1 MASSVSRNLKEVTT
15 LSLSVF
21 SAREKFKLGIVAIAQ
36 IALGFLDLAG
46 VILLGLLGTLS
57 VSGVQ
62 STPTSGRILSVLR
75 FLGIENYSLQAQVA
89 ILGLLATGLL
99 AVKTLISLLA
109 SRRTLRFLS
118 KKSAEISVFL
128 LGKVLKKS
136 LLEIQSKTS
145 QETLYAVTLGV
156 SAVTT
161 GIVGTII
168 SLVTDASLLV
178 ILFTGMILVDAKSAI
193 FSLIFFASISAIL
206 YRLMNLKVKN
216 LSIASREM
224 SIKVNEEILEVMRS
238 YRESVVRNRRD
249 FYLSKI
255 GKTRFDFARVE
266 AELGFY
272 PNISKYVIDL
282 ALVFGALSIAAL
294 QFLFTDAKHAVG
306 SILIFLIAGMRIG
319 PAVLRIQ
326 QQLIQLKNGTGN
338 AATTLDL
345 LDEFNFMDLGNLP
358 KAENKIFDSSEEFI
372 PSLVIDKVSFKYPAT
387 ANLAINELS
396 LDVKPGSSIAIV
408 GPSGAGK
415 TTLVDLIL
423 GIFPPSDGKI
433 EISGY
438 GPLDAIARFPGSM
451 SYVPQ
456 EVFISNGTIRENVSL
471 GYPFSS
477 EDEGEILLALKKAQL
492 LDFVNSLPE
501 GLNTKVGENGAN
513 LSGGQRQRLGIARA
527 LFTRP
532 KFLVLDE
539 ATSALDSE
547 AEKMVSESI
556 QNLKGEVTLILIAHR
571 LSTVRNADLVVYLEN
586 GKMRAQGSFEELR
599 NLVPDFNVQ
608 AQLMGL

>member
-1 MASSVSRNLKEVTT
+1 VASSVTRNLKEVIT

-21 SAREKFKLGIVAIAQ
+21 SAREKFKLGIVAMAQ

-75 FLGIENYSLQAQVA
+75 FLGIENFSLQVQVA
-89 ILGLLATGLL
+89 VLGLLATGLL
-99 AVKTLISLLA
+99 AIKTLISLLA
-109 SRRTLRFLS
+109 SRRTLKFLS
-118 KKSAEISVFL
+118 KKSAEISIFL

-168 SLVTDASLLV
+168 SLITDASLLL
-178 ILFTGMILVDAKSAI
+178 ILFTGMMLVDAKSAI
-193 FSLIFFASISAIL
+193 FSLIFFSSISAIL
-206 YRLMNLKVKN
+206 YRLMNVKVKN

-238 YRESVVRNRRD
+238 YRESVVRNRRE

-294 QFLFTDAKHAVG
+294 QFLFTDAKQAVG

-345 LDEFNFMDLGNLP
+345 LDEFNFMDLKNLP
-358 KAENKIFDSSEEFI
+358 KVENENFDSSQAFV
-372 PSLVIDKVSFKYPAT
+372 PSLVIEKVSFTYPT
-387 ANLAINELS
+387 AVSLAIKELS

-423 GIFPPSDGKI
+423 GVFPPSDGKI
-433 EISGY
+433 KISGY
-438 GPLDAIARFPGSM
+438 EPLDAIARFPGSM

-471 GYPFSS
+471 GYPFNSD
-477 EDEGEILLALKKAQL
+477 DEGQILLALKKAQL

-501 GLNTKVGENGAN
+501 GLATKVGENGAN

-547 AEKMVSESI
+547 AEKMVSEAI

-586 GKMRAQGSFEELR
+586 GMLRAHGTFEELR

-608 AQLMGL
+608 AKLMGL

>member
-1 MASSVSRNLKEVTT
+1 
-15 LSLSVF
+15 
-21 SAREKFKLGIVAIAQ
+21 
-36 IALGFLDLAG
+36 
-46 VILLGLLGTLS
+46 
-57 VSGVQ
+57 
-62 STPTSGRILSVLR
+62 
-75 FLGIENYSLQAQVA
+75 
-89 ILGLLATGLL
+89 
-99 AVKTLISLLA
+99 
-109 SRRTLRFLS
+109 
-118 KKSAEISVFL
+118 
-128 LGKVLKKS
+128 
-136 LLEIQSKTS
+136 
-145 QETLYAVTLGV
+145 
-156 SAVTT
+156 
-161 GIVGTII
+161 
-168 SLVTDASLLV
+168 
-178 ILFTGMILVDAKSAI
+178 MILVDAKSAI

>member
-1 MASSVSRNLKEVTT
+1 MAGSVSRNLKDVIT

-21 SAREKFKLGIVAIAQ
+21 SSREKFKLGIVAISQ

-75 FLGIENYSLQAQVA
+75 FLGIENYSLQVQVA
-89 ILGLLATGLL
+89 VLGLLATGLL
-99 AVKTLISLLA
+99 AIKTLISLLA

-128 LGKVLKKS
+128 LGKVLNKS

-168 SLVTDASLLV
+168 SLVTDLSLLI

-193 FSLIFFASISAIL
+193 FSLIFFSSISAIL
-206 YRLMNLKVKN
+206 YRLMNVKVKN

-238 YRESVVRNRRD
+238 YRESVVRNRRE

-255 GKTRFDFARVE
+255 GKTRFDFAKVE

-345 LDEFNFMDLGNLP
+345 LDEYNFMDIENLP
-358 KAENKIFDSSEEFI
+358 KAENQYFDSSEAFT
-372 PSLVIDKVSFKYPAT
+372 PSLVIEKVSFKYPSAT
-387 ANLAINELS
+387 NLAINELS
-396 LDVKPGSSIAIV
+396 LVVKPGSSIAIV

-438 GPLDAIARFPGSM
+438 RPLDAIARFPGLM

-471 GYPFSS
+471 GYPFNSN
-477 EDEGEILLALKKAQL
+477 DEGQIIIALKKAQL
-492 LDFVNSLPE
+492 LEFVNSLPK
-501 GLNTKVGENGAN
+501 GLDTKVGENGAN
-513 LSGGQRQRLGIARA
+513 LSGGQKQRLGIARA
-527 LFTRP
+527 LFTKP

-586 GKMRAQGSFEELR
+586 GMLRAQGTFEELR

-608 AQLMGL
+608 AKLMGL